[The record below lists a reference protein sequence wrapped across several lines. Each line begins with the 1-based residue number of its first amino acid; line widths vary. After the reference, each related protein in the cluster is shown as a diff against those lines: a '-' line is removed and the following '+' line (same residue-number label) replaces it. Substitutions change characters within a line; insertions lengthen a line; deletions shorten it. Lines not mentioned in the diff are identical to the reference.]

1 MTRTDMER
9 VQTYLR
15 HLLGCDRIRVIPPVK
30 AGLTVE
36 LAVDDEVIGTLYQ
49 DNEDGEIS
57 YSAHLTILEEDLP
70 ELPKTAPAAP
80 AAKPR
85 RVR

>member
-1 MTRTDMER
+1 MS
-9 VQTYLR
+9 L
-15 HLLGCDRIRVIPPVK
+15 
-30 AGLTVE
+30 
-36 LAVDDEVIGTLYQ
+36 DDFGPA
-49 DNEDGEIS
+49 D
-57 YSAHLTILEEDLP
+57 LTILEEDLP